1 MKVILKEEILR
12 LNCPGFGEP
21 SFLTI
26 GQAKSLDAY
35 KAIFVN
41 PESILHLF
49 DRDQETLKQVENAQ
63 SDGLT
68 SVNLASDDL
77 LNALNEDISVRTEEL
92 VRFLENGGLLVYFL
106 CRPFILQGPGMALD
120 NYVWLL
126 SLAPVKSSDKNVRQ
140 MSTMATG
147 RNIEPCEEAATSE
160 FADYFQQ
167 EGLEW
172 NTIIRSEFLTDGY
185 TPLATAGPKKCI
197 AGELYAGDNGG
208 RIVFL
213 PAPYSPDFDRNLI
226 QCANFW
232 YQKVQ
237 GLKPDRKEIAQAV
250 ANQLSPPR
258 PEQKPALLKPSSASL
273 DNAPALQKPSLATTS
288 GNGAVKAAPPGPTPK
303 PQAAAQAPAQA
314 VKAQSQVTP
323 LQRAATTSV
332 SGNAALASSS
342 STTHPRVP
350 AAGPPP
356 ATPAAGKAGVT
367 PLVRGEPGSAA
378 PADKS
383 TAAQGKAALTT
394 SGTTPRPPASPDRKP
409 AATSQAA
416 APPPERPLDLT
427 TTADRPRPK
436 PVEEKVETVKTTAPQ
451 QDAGETEEKQ
461 EASPPAPETP
471 PRETPEQ
478 AKIAT
483 TTQSKAESLV
493 RELEQ
498 AAAAPANQQT
508 KISSQFA
515 RTTVPDA
522 PALKVEPEQKPETT
536 AKKLVETGSN
546 TIDWAAGYSMPGL
559 EELRRERS
567 TLIEQLKQMQS
578 RMLNVENRLSTLNHM
593 KNTLLSGG
601 DDLLDCSMKAMST
614 LGWKAKQSPSHKDE
628 IWLSAGD
635 KPEALA
641 RVIRTPQQPSRSD
654 LAQLAESI
662 ITFWGESE
670 VEPKGIMIACA
681 WADTP
686 LAERKETPFPD
697 ALVEFAKKKNICLLT
712 TMQVLCA
719 YRDVEFGKASGE
731 DLRKSF
737 LATSGALEGLQL
749 ETIKLAR
756 S

>member
-106 CRPFILQGPGMALD
+106 CRPFVLQGPGMALD

-213 PAPYSPDFDRNLI
+213 PAPYSPDFDRSLI

-258 PEQKPALLKPSSASL
+258 AEQKPALLKPSSTVE
-273 DNAPALQKPSLATTS
+273 NTPALQKPSPATTS
-288 GNGAVKAAPPGPTPK
+288 GNGAVKAAPSGPAPK
-303 PQAAAQAPAQA
+303 PQAPAA
-314 VKAQSQVTP
+314 KAQSQVAP
-323 LQRAATTSV
+323 LQRAATTSS
-332 SGNAALASSS
+332 SGNAALASTS

-350 AAGPPP
+350 AAGSPP
-356 ATPAAGKAGVT
+356 AAPAAAKPGVT
-367 PLVRGEPGSAA
+367 PLVRGEPGSTAT
-378 PADKS
+378 ADKIPVPQ
-383 TAAQGKAALTT
+383 AKAALTT
-394 SGTTPRPPASPDRKP
+394 SGTTPRPPAPQDRKP
-409 AATSQAA
+409 AATSQPA
-416 APPPERPLDLT
+416 APPPERPPDLT

-436 PVEEKVETVKTTAPQ
+436 PVEEKVETVKPTAPLEA
-451 QDAGETEEKQ
+451 AGETEEKQ
-461 EASPPAPETP
+461 EASPPAPEAP

-522 PALKVEPEQKPETT
+522 PALKVEPGEKPETA

-546 TIDWAAGYSMPGL
+546 DIDWAVSYSMPGL
-559 EELRRERS
+559 EELRRERG